1 MNLSRFFTLAEMIH
15 SNTAKAEGIDNQPAP
30 EGVEFLR
37 RLCTEVLDPL
47 REAVGMSIKVNS
59 GYRGPALNKRL
70 KGATKSQHLE
80 GQAAD
85 IEAPG
90 LAVLA
95 LFKKAIELRLPFDQ
109 IIYEVKGPSKW
120 VHLSHNPVG
129 NRGEI
134 LLAKFDAAGK
144 VSYSA
149 ITAQQALEMSEFVP
163 RGTSADANGEYVE
176 VADEPAPVAAVS
188 RGVTQRG
195 VQAAAPVAKK
205 KAVAKKAPAKKALA
219 KKSPAKTA
227 PAKKAAAKK
236 TAGKKVATKKVSAKK
251 MAAKKSAPKKSAA
264 KKSAAKKAVV
274 KKAPVKKLSAR
285 KVAAKKVAAKKAPT
299 RKAPAK
305 KSPTRSAR

>member
-109 IIYEVKGPSKW
+109 IIYEVKGASKW
-120 VHLSHNPVG
+120 VHLSHNPAG

-149 ITAQQALEMSEFVP
+149 ITAQQALEMTELVA
-163 RGTSADANGEYVE
+163 RGTSAESNGEYVE
-176 VADEPAPVAAVS
+176 VADEPPQAAAVS

-195 VQAAAPVAKK
+195 VKKAAPVAKK
-205 KAVAKKAPAKKALA
+205 AAAKKA
-219 KKSPAKTA
+219 PAKTA
-227 PAKKAAAKK
+227 PAKKAASKKAPAKK
-236 TAGKKVATKKVSAKK
+236 AAAKKAVGKKVATKKVATKK
-251 MAAKKSAPKKSAA
+251 MAAKKAPPMNSAT

-274 KKAPVKKLSAR
+274 TKAPAKKLPAR
-285 KVAAKKVAAKKAPT
+285 KVAAKKVAAKKAPAKKAPA
-299 RKAPAK
+299 RKAPA
-305 KSPTRSAR
+305 RSSR